1 MSGWHGDGMDDEHYH
16 ARDHAMS
23 MAQAQACAPRPQYVI
38 PPGNVDLAATKLEL
52 DPLHRHALH
61 TFNEVCLQT
70 LYFRVLKKV
79 QLNIGQQL
87 IKLYA
92 LALRNK
98 QDNAVTAAL
107 VTDLSP
113 KIDTLQQHNVAS
125 FEPSSK
131 AVVRPVPNLGNAPL
145 ISL

>member
-1 MSGWHGDGMDDEHYH
+1 M
-16 ARDHAMS
+16 
-23 MAQAQACAPRPQYVI
+23 
-38 PPGNVDLAATKLEL
+38 
-52 DPLHRHALH
+52 
-61 TFNEVCLQT
+61 
-70 LYFRVLKKV
+70 LKKV

-131 AVVRPVPNLGNAPL
+131 AVVRPVPDLGNAPL